1 MRAVRPIA
9 GAVKNG
15 ARPKTVLEADG
26 AWLVVDVP
34 GERLRLR
41 PAALALYS
49 CPLPDDKAAA
59 GRPGPVA
66 STSGTTAPG
75 SPGRLASTDTAD
87 SPGHLAS
94 TDGAN
99 ADAVPPGSPG
109 HFVSTGG
116 RLVMPGSHGS
126 GSRDPDRILGLVALD
141 PDGLVMLDLPGEWLP
156 RQVAELATALGI
168 PLTVQITA
176 PAAAVRLAAR
186 APGWR
191 RLHGRRVLRLGRWTK
206 PVLTTVAF
214 TGLLVMAYLV
224 TAGGWLAWRGLSGL
238 GRMLLDLLDSKLAI
252 AAFAPLALLA
262 RPIRARF
269 HRRRLARGTRL
280 GPLGG
285 PYLRMI
291 GTTLELEYPKTSIP
305 MGGAATLVHYRY
317 EELAG
322 LLILNRT
329 GAPLH
334 HLPGPL
340 TPDAVH
346 RFATRNSLD
355 ARFLR
360 FTRAEY
366 LSAVHATRRATP

>member
-59 GRPGPVA
+59 ARPGPVA
-66 STSGTTAPG
+66 STSGTTA
-75 SPGRLASTDTAD
+75 
-87 SPGHLAS
+87 
-94 TDGAN
+94 
-99 ADAVPPGSPG
+99 PGSPG

-156 RQVAELATALGI
+156 RQIAELATALGI

-305 MGGAATLVHYRY
+305 MAGAATLVHYRY

-366 LSAVHATRRATP
+366 LSAVHTTRRATP